1 MQNKCRSIGWNS
13 KHISDLIAT
22 VQIAM
27 KCETIEMLLYFYG
40 ETQESRARYTK
51 HLNLTKLK
59 HKYRGCDSVR
69 RCFNQ

>member
-1 MQNKCRSIGWNS
+1 
-13 KHISDLIAT
+13 
-22 VQIAM
+22 M

-69 RCFNQ
+69 QCFNQ